1 MPDLWFPGAQRLP
14 GPARKTSGT
23 YWPKKG
29 AVYHSAEL
37 NLQGTL
43 NVLQDVR
50 PKANGSLP
58 GSWHFTNAK
67 DAQPLIQHYA
77 LDVITWHAR
86 GGNTANFG
94 VENEGYA
101 GEPLTEHQIAKLA
114 SLTAWAKKVCGWG
127 ELSRGPSQ
135 NLFEH
140 NEIGKAARSPYIT
153 ACPSGRIPWPRIMVL
168 AEEDNMDAAQLL
180 QAYCQQPPI
189 NREIAEYGAR
199 MREAASGGIPLT
211 HYEEQWLVRF
221 GQAIERKHN
230 RPN

>member
-1 MPDLWFPGAQRLP
+1 MTADLWFPGAERLP

-23 YWPKKG
+23 SWPKEG

-67 DAQPLIQHYA
+67 DARSLIQHYA

-86 GGNTANFG
+86 GGNTRNFG

-114 SLTAWAKKVCGWG
+114 RLTAWAQDVCGWG
-127 ELSRGPSQ
+127 ELRRAGVGK
-135 NLFEH
+135 NLWEH
-140 NEIGKAARSPYIT
+140 NEIGRQASPKYVT
-153 ACPSGRIPWPRIMVL
+153 ACPSGRIPWQRIMIM
-168 AEEDNMDAAQLL
+168 AEEDDMVTD
-180 QAYCQQPPI
+180 
-189 NREIAEYGAR
+189 EE
-199 MREAASGGIPLT
+199 REARAKAASVFATAEAYTAQGIDPPKDIVDRVLM
-211 HYEEQWLVRF
+211 YASVWKRRLE
-221 GQAIERKHN
+221 
-230 RPN
+230 